1 MEPAAGIRVPKP
13 AEMMT
18 LSVSNGRYWKPRL
31 KSQPSLRPTLSV
43 NSAVLMESVSA
54 EVDVIDVDET
64 AELGV
69 SWISAHPASSTPG
82 FTKFGWPS
90 VLLVR
95 KSGTGTFVLD

>member
-1 MEPAAGIRVPKP
+1 
-13 AEMMT
+13 
-18 LSVSNGRYWKPRL
+18 
-31 KSQPSLRPTLSV
+31 
-43 NSAVLMESVSA
+43 
-54 EVDVIDVDET
+54 
-64 AELGV
+64 V